1 MKFLVF
7 ALVVVLAVASAYA
20 GIIGHGAI
28 LTPTV
33 AVAHPAAIITPHV
46 ATVGIGHVGLIHG

>member
-1 MKFLVF
+1 MKFLIF

-33 AVAHPAAIITPHV
+33 AVAHPAIITPHV
-46 ATVGIGHVGLIHG
+46 ATIGIGHVGLIHG